1 MQSQVTFVCTSS
13 SVRVQRGADSWRK
26 ALIIVAFPR
35 QSDLQSVSQSV
46 SSLANPHSAFIINH
60 RITLGRSVGWR
71 GTSCDRIC
79 NCLHNTQQA
88 RYQALIW
95 STNIAWDF
103 CTYYCQ
109 MMVAASG
116 ATANTVSAIHRTKS
130 SVNKIWLAGDIV
142 CIKIS
147 LRHAVICPRRKLCW
161 TY

>member
-1 MQSQVTFVCTSS
+1 MHLQFCSS
-13 SVRVQRGADSWRK
+13 AKRRWQLKKGLDHCRIPQTVR
-26 ALIIVAFPR
+26 P
-35 QSDLQSVSQSV
+35 SVSQSV
-46 SSLANPHSAFIINH
+46 NSLANPHSVFIINH

-71 GTSCDRIC
+71 GTSRDRIC